1 MFNVFFLLLHIY
13 IYTVCLNNCRTGDT
27 ILLEKCDY
35 DDDDQY
41 FTFIGRTIRPRD
53 DLSLCFT
60 IMSYDPSKDTNGW
73 PIPTPIELSD
83 CIIVDDDDGE
93 DDTNNARQ
101 QFLGYSD
108 ETKNMFEIMTIE
120 RPMDVDWCLGNAH
133 FPKPGELIHPKW
145 CTKGRGDTTAYWET
159 Y

>member
-1 MFNVFFLLLHIY
+1 MFNVFFCY

-53 DLSLCFT
+53 DLSLCLT

-73 PIPTPIELSD
+73 PIPTPVELSD
-83 CIIVDDDDGE
+83 CIVDDGDAA
-93 DDTNNARQ
+93 NAKRQ

-145 CTKGRGDTTAYWET
+145 CTKGREDTTLYWET